1 MSRAHEA
8 GHSAVTVPGDV
19 ALPLPS
25 GDVAGLRSAARSLD
39 RAASR
44 ARATTTV
51 SGTLGRRL
59 GAVWSGEAASAARAE
74 ADELG
79 CRARR
84 VVDALPQASRSLMT
98 YAAALEHAIAR
109 VRSLQRQWD
118 ALDDEHLLAVL
129 RVAGIPD
136 PTGAMGTL
144 GVERARSEQRA
155 GRARLSR
162 SYAGV
167 MDELRATAR
176 RCSGLVAAVTDTTV
190 PADTLTSAAA
200 VREVVTGGL
209 WFADGAVAARAS
221 REAAVADGVLAR
233 RLLAGVDP
241 VDGAVGGPGAAGA
254 GETVQ
259 LTNRVM
265 ARVDDPVYA
274 QALLSELGAGGLSE
288 LLVAAGVTRSVSG
301 APVDGVRGLLGALGS
316 LLVTA
321 TSHSAPAG
329 TDPRTRAQLAS
340 GAALL
345 ADELVA
351 GVDTVHV
358 DPRGG
363 GRASGAWLLGQLLAG
378 ARAAGDDRS
387 LPARLARRAAAAA
400 ATSEIAETR
409 DADARLEHGSTL
421 LPDGVSS
428 FTSWF
433 DDAAETGDALHVLL
447 GHVGDDPA
455 DAAALLAEP
464 LPLSA
469 AGGDA
474 LLNSRGDRLTLGE
487 HLVRR
492 WITHEASGTESH
504 SDLCLRT
511 DADLMRQA
519 DVAASSRG
527 DGAAQTRARLML
539 EVSRTSDFAMSEAS
553 TTRIY
558 TGTTAPLEDLV
569 VGWMAAMRENIDL
582 ALVTHAHLADPG
594 TPYAAPTSGGPQPWL
609 TPQELTG
616 VVGALAVDTGMG
628 LDGKYTGPAYDRLVD
643 SELDAA
649 RQTVASGGDVRHG
662 VARLGFFDQSA
673 SATLVAL
680 ARRQDEINRSALNSV
695 AEAAHVL
702 LEIRRGNVT
711 ALLTAAHSYR
721 DGGTQRT
728 PQDELVISLVRS
740 NVELA
745 QTEVDD
751 ARRADL
757 VTRIEAITGS
767 RNDVLPA
774 MSVGARRAPALPTAE
789 ALRAARSAEIRAA
802 ANAAV
807 KDGAAGIGSS
817 VEERL
822 KQRAAPHDRVHVVD
836 GPASSPR
843 PHAVTGGAGHE
854 DVRKVLSDLPAGR
867 QKQVRL
873 VRSEAEL
880 DALLRAL
887 TATAERICVPA
898 SYAGP
903 LWQRNDGVRIGR
915 RTSVRFGASVDIWF
929 PDGSY
934 RKVHIDA
941 VAQP

>member
-1 MSRAHEA
+1 
-8 GHSAVTVPGDV
+8 
-19 ALPLPS
+19 
-25 GDVAGLRSAARSLD
+25 
-39 RAASR
+39 
-44 ARATTTV
+44 
-51 SGTLGRRL
+51 
-59 GAVWSGEAASAARAE
+59 
-74 ADELG
+74 
-79 CRARR
+79 
-84 VVDALPQASRSLMT
+84 MT

-162 SYAGV
+162 SYVGV

-464 LPLSA
+464 LPLSS

-474 LLNSRGDRLTLGE
+474 LLNSRGDRRTLGE

-511 DADLMRQA
+511 DADLRRLA

-569 VGWMAAMRENIDL
+569 VGWMAAMRNNIDL
-582 ALVTHAHLADPG
+582 ALVTPALLAGPG
-594 TPYAAPTSGGPQPWL
+594 TPYAAPTSDGPQPWL
-609 TPQELTG
+609 TPRELSG
-616 VVGALAVDTGMG
+616 VVAALAVDTGMG
-628 LDGKYTGPAYDRLVD
+628 LDGKDTGPAYDRLVD

-649 RQTVASGGDVRHG
+649 RQTVASGGDVRHD
-662 VARLGFFDQSA
+662 VTRLGFFDQSA

-680 ARRQDEINRSALNSV
+680 ARRQDELNRSALNGV

-789 ALRAARSAEIRAA
+789 AVRAARSAEIRAA

-817 VEERL
+817 VDERL
-822 KQRAAPHDRVHVVD
+822 RNHTGPIDRVHVTPSD
-836 GPASSPR
+836 RPARLPR
-843 PHAVTGGAGHE
+843 TP
-854 DVRKVLSDLPAGR
+854 
-867 QKQVRL
+867 
-873 VRSEAEL
+873 SEAEKQVVEAKL
-880 DALLRAL
+880 TGSAQKTDPWHRSGSWVVDDIAEQASVFTLVGGDGKQRAL
-887 TATAERICVPA
+887 IQMPGSVNGVSGRFEWILDGDRVTHQLFVRNGKINGVPIK
-898 SYAGP
+898 P
-903 LWQRNDGVRIGR
+903 
-915 RTSVRFGASVDIWF
+915 
-929 PDGSY
+929 
-934 RKVHIDA
+934 
-941 VAQP
+941 